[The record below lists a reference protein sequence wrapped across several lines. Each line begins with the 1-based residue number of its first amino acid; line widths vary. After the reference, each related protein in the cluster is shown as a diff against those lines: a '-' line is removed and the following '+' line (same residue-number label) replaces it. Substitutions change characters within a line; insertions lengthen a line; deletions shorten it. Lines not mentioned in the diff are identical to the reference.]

1 MDIEKIKA
9 AQDAMELFG
18 GNQMKAAKHLGL
30 ARSSL
35 QNRLRKGEGF
45 ESQIDAESESIGFP
59 KEKVKAYWVKSEIG
73 SYYVKCDTEKSH
85 EDIRQSFLDFA
96 ANHAPSYTPIR
107 HIGGEHLLVVD
118 AADLHINKL
127 ATAVETGQD
136 YNMDIAEK
144 RLREGVTALVAKAL
158 PHGISKIIFVMG
170 NDILNCDNPQG
181 TTTSGTRQDNDG
193 MWHQGFLRAKKAYIA
208 VIEELTQ
215 VADVHLIH
223 CPSNHDFQSGW
234 MLADSVCS
242 WFSKHPN
249 VHIADGSVSIAHR
262 KYVQFGSNLLMFT
275 HGDGAKEKDL
285 PTLMQYEARH
295 VWSSTRY
302 SYIYVHH
309 LHHKSRVVYGK
320 DAGRI
325 EKDHI
330 GVTTIQAGR
339 NGDQSMKTF
348 VEVVRSP
355 SPPDRWHSTN
365 GYTNEQAIEAFLHH
379 PDKGQ
384 VARFTNYF

>member
-1 MDIEKIKA
+1 MDIEKISA
-9 AQDAMELFG
+9 AENAMALFD
-18 GNQMKAAKHLGL
+18 GNQTKAAKHLGI

-35 QNRLRKGEGF
+35 QHRLSKGSGF
-45 ESQIDAESESIGFP
+45 VNQIDSEAEEIGFP
-59 KEKVKAYWVKSEIG
+59 KEKVAAYWVKSELG
-73 SYYVKCDTEKSH
+73 SYYVKCDTEKNH
-85 EDIRQSFLDFA
+85 NDIRDSFLDFA
-96 ANHAPSYTPIR
+96 SKHSPTYTPIR
-107 HIGGEHLLVVD
+107 HVGGEHLLVVD

-127 ATAVETGQD
+127 AVAAETGQD
-136 YNMDIAEK
+136 YNMEIAEK
-144 RLREGVTALVAKAL
+144 RLRDGVTALVAKAL
-158 PHGISKIIFVMG
+158 PHGISKIVFVMG
-170 NDILNCDNPQG
+170 NDILNSDNPQG

-193 MWHQGFLRAKKAYIA
+193 MWHQGFLRAKRAYIA

-215 VADVHLIH
+215 VADVHLVH

-242 WFSKHPN
+242 WFSKNPN
-249 VHIADGSVSIAHR
+249 VHTADGSVSISHR

-285 PTLMQYEARH
+285 PTLMQYEARSA
-295 VWSSTRY
+295 WSSTRY

-309 LHHKSRVVYGK
+309 LHHKSRVAYGK
-320 DAGRI
+320 EAGRI

-339 NGDQSMKTF
+339 KFDPSMNTF
-348 VEVVRSP
+348 VEVVRSA
-355 SPPDRWHSTN
+355 SAPDRWHSTN
-365 GYTNEQAIEAFLHH
+365 GYTNEQAIECFLHH